1 MKDAYTTQELMQMAE
16 IASRSSV
23 IRRARREGWQS
34 RPRAGRGG
42 GHEWLVSSMPE
53 KTRLTLAARVCTS
66 QHQPEPCRLSAVSG
80 PAAPASPRAA
90 ERPGAPDAQKGGA
103 GAASSLLW

>member
-1 MKDAYTTQELMQMAE
+1 MKPGKFGDEGMKDAYTTNE
-16 IASRSSV
+16 IADAFEVSV
-23 IRRARREGWQS
+23 KNAIKRARREGWQS

-66 QHQPEPCRLSAVSG
+66 QHQPEPCRLSADRG
-80 PAAPASPRAA
+80 
-90 ERPGAPDAQKGGA
+90 
-103 GAASSLLW
+103 

>member
-1 MKDAYTTQELMQMAE
+1 MKDAYTTQELAPLLGCSE
-16 IASRSSV
+16 RNV
-23 IRRARREGWQS
+23 RKRARREGWQS

-66 QHQPEPCRLSAVSG
+66 QHQPEPCRLSVVSG
-80 PAAPASPRAA
+80 LAASASPRAA
-90 ERPGAPDAQKGGA
+90 ERPGAPDAQSAPPLQGA
-103 GAASSLLW
+103 V